1 MWDLRIVSVCGCL
14 AAWLPGSSSLP
25 VQLHHHHH
33 HHHFWVCNSVAISVI
48 CWWRLTPPPPIRRSI
63 DSSQLAM
70 EKKFLLLLL
79 LFGLLPVQLLKN
91 YVDAVYE
98 HWHCTPRQHTIITAN
113 KVPMVRLRR
122 LITAGRQTTF
132 ELCVTSFVLIGHGP
146 REKGHR
152 RRSTY
157 AAAAHMQV
165 FFSAPAKKTYEVA
178 FCSLK
183 LITLR
188 LLLLLL
194 LTCQLLTSSFCCLVV
209 HFCSWFKDCFWQVA
223 WCTCRSFAVCTFF
236 FFIIFIF
243 SSRLHWSTHCCCL
256 RRKWNGCASDSA
268 YVFLLFSKA
277 MMPTK
282 HTNNCTCTFWQTVW
296 IASASPA
303 CKCTPLQQRT
313 CYDCT
318 ISCSLITQL
327 KFFSLKW

>member
-14 AAWLPGSSSLP
+14 AWLPGSSSLP

-48 CWWRLTPPPPIRRSI
+48 CWWSLTPPPPIRRSI

-79 LFGLLPVQLLKN
+79 LFGLLPVQLLMN

-98 HWHCTPRQHTIITAN
+98 HWHCTPKQHTNITAN

-146 REKGHR
+146 REKAPQKKKHLCGS
-152 RRSTY
+152 STY
-157 AAAAHMQV
+157 AS
-165 FFSAPAKKTYEVA
+165 FFFCTSKKTYEVA

-209 HFCSWFKDCFWQVA
+209 VHFCSWFKDCFWQVV

-256 RRKWNGCASDSA
+256 RRKWNGCASDS
-268 YVFLLFSKA
+268 VCILLFSKA